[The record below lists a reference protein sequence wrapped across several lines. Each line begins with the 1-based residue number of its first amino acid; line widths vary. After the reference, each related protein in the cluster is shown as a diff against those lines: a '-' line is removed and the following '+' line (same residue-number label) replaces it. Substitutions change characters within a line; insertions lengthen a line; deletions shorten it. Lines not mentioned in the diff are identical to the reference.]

1 MLFASIIVVIGL
13 SAAAALRMGIHPW
26 HRLQLFRGLTT
37 TLSCE
42 SSAELIFN
50 ENVPLNVRKRVYE
63 LENEKKNLEK
73 ELQLLIEKKNLEMQL
88 LNETKDLEKK
98 DLQLLN
104 DKKDLEMQLLNEKK
118 DLEMQLLNGKK
129 DLEKKDLQLLIEKR
143 DLEKKD
149 LLFEVAEI
157 KRLYEGAMK
166 QLHNLNPRGV
176 IGTL

>member
-1 MLFASIIVVIGL
+1 MLFATILVVIGL

-63 LENEKKNLEK
+63 LENEKNNL
-73 ELQLLIEKKNLEMQL
+73 LNEKKNLEMQL
-88 LNETKDLEKK
+88 LN
-98 DLQLLN
+98 
-104 DKKDLEMQLLNEKK
+104 DKKN
-118 DLEMQLLNGKK
+118 LEMQLLNGKK
-129 DLEKKDLQLLIEKR
+129 DLEKKDL
-143 DLEKKD
+143 
-149 LLFEVAEI
+149 LFEVAEV